1 VGGHR
6 LIKNQKQTKELR
18 VQNHRNLFK
27 YNFIKKNKMNKWIE
41 LLLGLILVIG
51 AILFAFQG
59 GIWGVGQ
66 AAIEFLKGGIFWFVV
81 MIGALFI
88 LLGISDLKE

>member
-1 VGGHR
+1 
-6 LIKNQKQTKELR
+6 
-18 VQNHRNLFK
+18 
-27 YNFIKKNKMNKWIE
+27 MNKWLE

-51 AILFAFQG
+51 AILVAWYSPVW
-59 GIWGVGQ
+59 WGSFWNFKH
-66 AAIEFLKGGIFWFVV
+66 AAWEFFKGGLFWFIV